1 MENLGYTKPL
11 YILPFDHRATFAQK
25 FFDKNSIADL
35 TSEERELVTEYKKII
50 YEGFKK
56 AVENGVHKEYAAILV
71 DEEFGDEI
79 LKNAKENGFLTI
91 LTTEKSGQ
99 EEFEFQ
105 YGGDFPAHIE
115 KYNPNFV
122 KVLIKYNPQDPQDLK
137 KRQLEKLKTV
147 SDFCIVRSFKFLL
160 EVLVIATKEQL
171 ESSGGTKEQFDKLLR
186 PVLTVQLIKELQA
199 AGVEPDV
206 WKLEGF
212 DSTEEYK
219 EIIETAR
226 ASGRNNVSLV
236 ILGRGEN
243 EEKVSEWLRVGKNV
257 VGVIGFAVGRTVFWQ
272 AILDFKSGTK
282 TREEAVDVISQNFTN
297 FYKIFTSK

>member
-1 MENLGYTKPL
+1 MENLGYNKSL

-25 FFDKNSIADL
+25 VFNKNSIADL
-35 TSEERELVTEYKKII
+35 TSEEHQLITEYKKIV

-56 AVENGVHKEYAAILV
+56 AAQNTVPKESAAILI

-79 LKNAKENGFLTI
+79 LKDAKENGFLTI

-99 EEFEFQ
+99 DEFEFQ

-115 KYNPNFV
+115 KYNPQFV
-122 KVLIKYNPQDPQDLK
+122 KVLIKYNPEDAQDLK
-137 KRQLEKLKTV
+137 TRQLEKLKIV
-147 SDFCIVRSFKFLL
+147 SDFCQVKGFKFLL
-160 EVLVIATKEQL
+160 EVLVIATKNQQEK
-171 ESSGGTKEQFDKLLR
+171 SGGSKEQFDKLLR
-186 PVLTVQLIKELQA
+186 PGLTVELIKELQA

-212 DSTEEYK
+212 DSKEDYN
-219 EIIETAR
+219 EIIRTAR
-226 ASGRNNVSLV
+226 DNGRNNVGFV

-243 EEKVSEWLRVGKNV
+243 EEKVDEWLKIGKDV

-272 AILDFKSGTK
+272 AILDFRSSTK
-282 TREEAVDVISQNFTN
+282 TREEAVTQISENFTN

>member
-1 MENLGYTKPL
+1 MGNPGYNKSL

-25 FFDKNSIADL
+25 IFNKNTLEDL
-35 TSEERELVTEYKKII
+35 TNEEHQLIIEYKQII

-56 AVENGVHKEYAAILV
+56 AIQNGIPKENAAILV
-71 DEEFGDEI
+71 DEEFGDGI
-79 LKNAKENGFLTI
+79 LKDAKENGFLTI

-105 YGGDFPAHIE
+105 YGEDFPAHVE
-115 KYNPNFV
+115 KYNPQFV

-137 KRQLEKLKTV
+137 DRQLKKLKVV
-147 SDFCIVRSFKFLL
+147 SDFCMAKDFKFLL

-171 ESSGGTKEQFDKLLR
+171 EKSGGLKEQFDSLLR
-186 PVLTVQLIKELQA
+186 PGLTVEVIKELQA

-212 DSTEEYK
+212 DLKEDYR

-226 ASGRNNVSLV
+226 ENGRDNVGFV

-243 EEKVSEWLRVGKNV
+243 EEKVDEWLKIGKDV
-257 VGVIGFAVGRTVFWQ
+257 AGVIGFAVGRTVFWQ
-272 AILDFKSGTK
+272 AILDFRSNTK
-282 TREEAVDVISQNFTN
+282 TREEAVDIISKNFTN

>member
-1 MENLGYTKPL
+1 MGYTKPL

-25 FFDKNSIADL
+25 LFNKASLADL
-35 TSEERELVTEYKKII
+35 TDQERQLITEYKQII

-56 AVENGVHKEYAAILV
+56 AVQNGIPKENAAILIE
-71 DEEFGDEI
+71 EEFGDEI
-79 LKNAKENGFLTI
+79 LKNANENGFVII

-115 KYNPNFV
+115 KYNPQFV

-137 KRQLEKLKTV
+137 NRQLEKLKLVT
-147 SDFCIVRSFKFLL
+147 DFCQVKGFKFLL
-160 EVLVIATKEQL
+160 EVLVIATREQL
-171 ESSGGTKEQFDKLLR
+171 EQSGGSKEQFDKLLR
-186 PVLTVQLIKELQA
+186 PGLTAELIKELQA
-199 AGVEPDV
+199 NGIDPDV

-212 DSTEEYK
+212 DTTGEYK
-219 EIIETAR
+219 QIIEAAR
-226 ASGRNNVSLV
+226 AKGRGNVSLV

-243 EEKVSEWLRVGKNV
+243 EEKVDEWLRVGKGV

-272 AILDFKSGTK
+272 AILDFRNGTK
-282 TREEAVDVISQNFTN
+282 SREEAVTEISQNFAN
-297 FYKIFTSK
+297 FYKIFTQ

>member
-25 FFDKNSIADL
+25 IFNKNSIADL
-35 TSEERELVTEYKKII
+35 TSEEHQLITEYKQIV
-50 YEGFKK
+50 YDAFKK
-56 AVENGVHKEYAAILV
+56 AVGNAVPKENAAILI

-79 LKNAKENGFLTI
+79 LKDAKENGFLTI

-99 EEFEFQ
+99 DEFEFQ

-115 KYNPNFV
+115 KYNPQFV
-122 KVLIKYNPQDPQDLK
+122 KVLIKYNPEDVQDLK
-137 KRQLEKLKTV
+137 TRQLEKLKTV
-147 SDFCIVRSFKFLL
+147 SDFCQVKGFKFLL
-160 EVLVIATKEQL
+160 EVLVIATKNQQEK
-171 ESSGGTKEQFDKLLR
+171 SGGSKEQFDKLLR
-186 PVLTVQLIKELQA
+186 SGLTVGLIKELQA
-199 AGVEPDV
+199 NGVEPDV

-212 DSTEEYK
+212 DLKEDYN
-219 EIIETAR
+219 EIIRTAR
-226 ASGRNNVSLV
+226 DNGRNNVGFV

-243 EEKVSEWLRVGKNV
+243 EEKVNEWLRVGKNV

-272 AILDFKSGTK
+272 AILDFRSSTK
-282 TREEAVDVISQNFTN
+282 TREETVTQISENFTN

>member
-25 FFDKNSIADL
+25 FFNKNSVGQL
-35 TSEERELVTEYKKII
+35 SEQERQLITEYKKII
-50 YEGFKK
+50 YEGFQK
-56 AVENGVHKEYAAILV
+56 AVQKGVPKENAAILI

-79 LKNAKENGFLTI
+79 LKDAKENGFVVL

-115 KYNPNFV
+115 KYSPQFV
-122 KVLIKYNPQDPQDLK
+122 KVLIKYNPEDAQGLK
-137 KRQLEKLKTV
+137 NRQLEKLKTV
-147 SDFCIVRSFKFLL
+147 SDFCTVKGFKFLL
-160 EVLVIATKEQL
+160 EVLIIPTEKQSGSVNNSKE
-171 ESSGGTKEQFDKLLR
+171 EFDKTLR
-186 PVLTVQLIKELQA
+186 PNLTVWMIKEFQL

-212 DSTEEYK
+212 DSK
-219 EIIETAR
+219 EDYDKIVESVR
-226 ASGRNNVSLV
+226 ESGRSNVSLV

-243 EEKVSEWLRVGKNV
+243 EEKVDEWLKIGKDV

-272 AILDFKSGTK
+272 AISDFRNGVKN
-282 TREEAVDVISQNFTN
+282 REEAVIQIGDNFTN

>member
-1 MENLGYTKPL
+1 MENLGYNKSL

-25 FFDKNSIADL
+25 FFNKNSIADL
-35 TSEERELVTEYKKII
+35 TSEERQLITEYKKII

-56 AVENGVHKEYAAILV
+56 AVENGIPKENAAILI

-79 LKNAKENGFLTI
+79 LKNAKENGFVIL

-105 YGGDFPAHIE
+105 YGADFNTHIE
-115 KYNPNFV
+115 KYNPQFV
-122 KVLIKYNPQDPQDLK
+122 KVLIKYNPEDNQDLK
-137 KRQLEKLKTV
+137 ARQLERLKTV
-147 SDFCIVRSFKFLL
+147 SDFCIVKGFKFLL
-160 EVLVIATKEQL
+160 EVLIISTKSQGEIVNN
-171 ESSGGTKEQFDKLLR
+171 SKEEFDKALR
-186 PVLTVQLIKELQA
+186 PHLTIRMIKELQT

-212 DSTEEYK
+212 DTAEEYK
-219 EIIETAR
+219 QIVEAAR
-226 ASGRNNVSLV
+226 ANGRSNVGLV

-243 EEKVSEWLRVGKNV
+243 EEKVNEWLKVGKYV

-272 AILDFKSGTK
+272 AILDFRSNVK
-282 TREEAVDVISQNFTN
+282 TREEAVDAISQNFTN

>member
-25 FFDKNSIADL
+25 IFNKNSIAGL
-35 TSEERELVTEYKKII
+35 TGEEHHLITEYKKII

-56 AVENGVHKEYAAILV
+56 AVQNGVPKENAAILI

-79 LKNAKENGFLTI
+79 IKDAKENGFVVL

-105 YGGDFPAHIE
+105 YGADFNTHIE
-115 KYNPNFV
+115 KYNPQFV

-137 KRQLEKLKTV
+137 TRQLEKLKTV
-147 SDFCIVRSFKFLL
+147 SDFCQVKGFKFLL
-160 EVLVIATKEQL
+160 EVLIIPTKKQG
-171 ESSGGTKEQFDKLLR
+171 ESVSNSKEEFDNTLR
-186 PVLTVQLIKELQA
+186 PNLTVEMIKQLQVN
-199 AGVEPDV
+199 GVEPDV

-212 DSTEEYK
+212 DSSEEYK
-219 EIIETAR
+219 EIVETAR
-226 ASGRNNVSLV
+226 ADGRGSVGLV

-243 EEKVSEWLRVGKNV
+243 EEKVNEWLKVGKNV
-257 VGVIGFAVGRTVFWQ
+257 VGIIGFAVGRTVFWQ
-272 AILDFKSGTK
+272 AILDFRSGAKS
-282 TREEAVDVISQNFTN
+282 RDEVVSLISENFTN